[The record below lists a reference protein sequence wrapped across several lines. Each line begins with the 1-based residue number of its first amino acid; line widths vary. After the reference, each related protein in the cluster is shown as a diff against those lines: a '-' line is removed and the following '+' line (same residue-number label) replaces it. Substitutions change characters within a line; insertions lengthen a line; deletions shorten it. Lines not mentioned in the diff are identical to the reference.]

1 MQGKGL
7 SPGLPILLSFKLLVK
22 KSYVIT
28 VILKA
33 FMSLFLSGVRG
44 F

>member
-7 SPGLPILLSFKLLVK
+7 SPCLPILLLFKLPVK
-22 KSYVIT
+22 YSYVIT
-28 VILKA
+28 VIIKA
-33 FMSLFLSGVRG
+33 LCLFLSGVSG